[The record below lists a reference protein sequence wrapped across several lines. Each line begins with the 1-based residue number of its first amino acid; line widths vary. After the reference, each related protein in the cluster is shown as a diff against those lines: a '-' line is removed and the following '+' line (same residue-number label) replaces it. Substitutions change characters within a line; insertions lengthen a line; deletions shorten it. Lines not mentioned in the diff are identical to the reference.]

1 MENHLYII
9 GNGFDSHHGI
19 NSSYRN
25 FRNWLYENEP
35 TIIQDMHDVGHK
47 DNDWC
52 PVNIMLQ

>member
-1 MENHLYII
+1 MKRHLYII
-9 GNGFDSHHGI
+9 GNGFDLHHGI

-35 TIIQDMHDVGHK
+35 TVIQDMHDVGHK

>member
-1 MENHLYII
+1 MKRHLYII
-9 GNGFDSHHGI
+9 GNGFDLHHGI

>member
-9 GNGFDSHHGI
+9 GNGFDLYHGI

-35 TIIQDMHDVGHK
+35 TVIQDMHDVGHK
-47 DNDWC
+47 DNDWS